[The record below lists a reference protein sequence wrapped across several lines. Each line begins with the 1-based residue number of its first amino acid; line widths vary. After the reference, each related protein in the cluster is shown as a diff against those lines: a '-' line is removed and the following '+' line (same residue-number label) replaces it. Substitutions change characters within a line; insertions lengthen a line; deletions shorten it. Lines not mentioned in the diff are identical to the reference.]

1 MSSKLADATTVMK
14 PAHLY
19 PRLLGDVGGT
29 NARFGWQSHGH
40 AGLEFIRTLPC
51 ASSTSL
57 ADAIKQYLQLGGLP
71 QPAAACIGIATAIT
85 GDMVNMTN
93 HHWSFSIRELQ
104 QQLSLEYL
112 HVINDFTA
120 LALALPDLRD
130 DQKIRIGKACETM
143 PRQPI
148 ALIGAGTG
156 LGVSGLLPTGNTGW
170 APISGEGGH
179 VTLAAGNEE
188 EFEVITHLRNR
199 YSHASAERVLS
210 GQGLLD
216 LHEALCTVRGRP
228 WKPTSL
234 AVEISNKALIH
245 ADEDCLA
252 TMNMFA
258 GLLGSVAGDLALTLG
273 ARGGVY
279 IGGGIVPRWLGW
291 FEQSPFRYRF
301 EHKGRFSDYL
311 KAIPTWVISADDPPA
326 LWGAARALDNL

>member
-1 MSSKLADATTVMK
+1 MVKSTPLF
-14 PAHLY
+14 

-29 NARFGWQSHGH
+29 NARFAWQSHPQS
-40 AGLEFIRTLPC
+40 ALECIQ
-51 ASSTSL
+51 SL
-57 ADAIKQYLQLGGLP
+57 ACTDYPDLCSAVMAYLETNRLP
-71 QPAAACIGIATAIT
+71 KMRAACIGIATAVT
-85 GDMVNMTN
+85 GDHVCMTN
-93 HHWSFSIRELQ
+93 LDWSFSIQKMKGLLALEELV
-104 QQLSLEYL
+104 L
-112 HVINDFTA
+112 INDFTA
-120 LALALPDLRD
+120 LALALLDLQEE
-130 DQKIRIGKACETM
+130 QKVLIGQARETM

-156 LGVSGLLPTGNTGW
+156 LGVSGLLPTGDTGW
-170 APISGEGGH
+170 TPISGEGGH
-179 VTLAAGNEE
+179 ITLAAGNQE
-188 EFEVITHLRNR
+188 EFEVISFLRNR
-199 YSHASAERVLS
+199 YSHVSAERVLS

-216 LHEALCTVRGRP
+216 LHEALCAVRGRP
-228 WKPTSL
+228 WKPASL
-234 AVEISNKALIH
+234 AVEISDKALIH

-291 FEQSPFRYRF
+291 FEQSPFRYKF

-326 LWGAARALDNL
+326 LWGAARALDHH